1 MADYVALKAEIAK
14 LAYAGLGDQETA
26 DAVMAAT
33 LSPDRMVPSVE
44 VGRLWARQGVLAAA
58 REAGNR
64 GANAA
69 ARQLGWRV
77 LDIVEKDVLGE
88 LDTRNA
94 GDRAAFE
101 ALLDLMVA
109 STAPQIMTAA
119 QRTAT
124 VALIAKAR
132 SGREVFGVLT
142 AVDIVN
148 ARAS

>member
-1 MADYVALKAEIAK
+1 MVDYVALKAEIAK
-14 LAYAGLGDQETA
+14 PAYAGLGDQETA

-33 LSPDRMVPSVE
+33 LSPDRMVPSVD

-58 REAGNR
+58 R
-64 GANAA
+64 
-69 ARQLGWRV
+69 
-77 LDIVEKDVLGE
+77 D
-88 LDTRNA
+88 A

-132 SGREVFGVLT
+132 SGRDVFGVLT

>member
-1 MADYVALKAEIAK
+1 MVDYAALKVEIARPVYARMSDAEIAAAV
-14 LAYAGLGDQETA
+14 LTA
-26 DAVMAAT
+26 LVGAQ
-33 LSPDRMVPSVE
+33 RMVPSVE
-44 VGRLWARQGVLAAA
+44 VGRLWAQQGVLAAA

-101 ALLDLMVA
+101 TLLDLMVA

-119 QRTAT
+119 QRNAT
-124 VALIAKAR
+124 MALITKPR
-132 SGREVFGVLT
+132 RGQEVFGYIDEN
-142 AVDIVN
+142 DIAI
-148 ARAS
+148 ARVT

>member
-1 MADYVALKAEIAK
+1 MADLVALKAEIAK
-14 LAYAGLGDQETA
+14 PAYAGLSDAEIA
-26 DAVMAAT
+26 EAVMAAILT
-33 LSPDRMVPSVE
+33 PDRMVPSVE
-44 VGRLWARQGVLAAA
+44 IGRLWARQGVLAAA

-64 GANAA
+64 GGNAT

-88 LDTRNA
+88 LDTRDA
-94 GDRAAFE
+94 ADRAAFQ

-119 QRTAT
+119 QRDAT
-124 VALIAKAR
+124 VALIAKPR
-132 SGREVFGVLT
+132 RGVEVFGFLT
-142 AVDIVN
+142 AVDVVN